1 MGIHKRKD
9 GAVDKW
15 RETQG
20 RAGTRLKAAPQGQT
34 VNRSLIRMKPDSP
47 SAVKAAAL
55 LSEQAHRSHRPQSSC
70 GDSGTPGSAGEGVSQ
85 LRGLRPSAI

>member
-34 VNRSLIRMKPDSP
+34 VNRSLIKMEPDSP
-47 SAVKAAAL
+47 SAMKVSVF
-55 LSEQAHRSHRPQSSC
+55 SEQAHKSHRPQI
-70 GDSGTPGSAGEGVSQ
+70 Q
-85 LRGLRPSAI
+85 LRRQWHTWLDR

>member
-34 VNRSLIRMKPDSP
+34 VNRSLIKMKPDSP
-47 SAVKAAAL
+47 SAVKASVL
-55 LSEQAHRSHRPQSSC
+55 LSE
-70 GDSGTPGSAGEGVSQ
+70 
-85 LRGLRPSAI
+85 

>member
-1 MGIHKRKD
+1 MGIHKRKE

-34 VNRSLIRMKPDSP
+34 VNRSLIKMKPDSP
-47 SAVKAAAL
+47 SAMKVSAL
-55 LSEQAHRSHRPQSSC
+55 LSEQAQSPT
-70 GDSGTPGSAGEGVSQ
+70 GLNPAVETVAHLARQVKGSPNLEG
-85 LRGLRPSAI
+85 